1 MNQLHERIDKETE
14 TNVREA
20 VQMKQAFGDDAA
32 RTFLRLRGID
42 PDLAERV
49 LTAPPSQ
56 LRA

>member
-1 MNQLHERIDKETE
+1 MNQLHERSDKETE
-14 TNVREA
+14 SKVREA
-20 VQMKQAFGDDAA
+20 IQMKQAFGDDAA

-56 LRA
+56 LRN